1 MNLFKSRIGHKMKK
15 EVRMHYISGQNSLYF
30 KSYKVKTLPF
40 LKYSSDRANFAM
52 NRFVSSSRFEC
63 TIFQIKI

>member
-30 KSYKVKTLPF
+30 KSYRVKTLPF
-40 LKYSSDRANFAM
+40 LKYSSNRATFGITGALF
-52 NRFVSSSRFEC
+52 RSRN
-63 TIFQIKI
+63 